1 MDNGVDRVCLSHDY
15 CHPHPS
21 EKKKNLLDNINLNLS
36 SLLAK
41 EGQEEAVI
49 PLWEVGGSQKACG
62 KEPRPC

>member
-1 MDNGVDRVCLSHDY
+1 MLIGYVCHMTTAISTQVK
-15 CHPHPS
+15 
-21 EKKKNLLDNINLNLS
+21 KKKNLLDNINLNLS

>member
-1 MDNGVDRVCLSHDY
+1 MVLIGYVCHMTTAI
-15 CHPHPS
+15 PTQV
-21 EKKKNLLDNINLNLS
+21 KKKNLLDNINLNLS